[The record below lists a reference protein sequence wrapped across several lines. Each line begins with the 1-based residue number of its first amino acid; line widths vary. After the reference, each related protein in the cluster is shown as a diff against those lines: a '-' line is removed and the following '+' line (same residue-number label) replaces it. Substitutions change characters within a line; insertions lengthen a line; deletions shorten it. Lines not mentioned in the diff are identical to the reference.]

1 MKIVLAFDKF
11 KGAFSAAEA
20 CSAAAEGIASCHR
33 RTDCIQIPIADGG
46 EGTAEVICEVLGG
59 AWHGLAVNDPLG
71 RMVEVEFAVVDQGDG
86 RRTAVMEMSAA
97 SGLWRV
103 SGEDL
108 DPWRAST
115 YGTGEMIAA
124 AAKMG
129 VDKILIGI
137 GGSATNDGGSGMA
150 YGLGVQFLDK
160 TGSVIVKL
168 PEKLTYSDN
177 ISTLNIISL
186 PEIVVACDVTNP
198 LLGERGATRIYG
210 AQKGV
215 SEAGFSKHVKRFNHL
230 ADLVVKT
237 SGNDFRDVPGA
248 GAAGGLG
255 FGLLS
260 FCGARLEPGF
270 DLVAE
275 ILGLEEKIAGA
286 DLVITGEGML
296 DAQTAEGKG
305 PAGVAELA
313 RKHGK
318 PVFAFGGKVDP
329 GARGRLSELF
339 DGVYEICPPGWGVER
354 SIAAGVSLLRDAV
367 EGCHDLHKLGGRG

>member
-1 MKIVLAFDKF
+1 MSGMKIVLAFDKF

-177 ISTLNIISL
+177 INTLNIISL

-215 SEAGFSKHVKRFNHL
+215 SEKNVLTTWQISSSKPVGM
-230 ADLVVKT
+230 T
-237 SGNDFRDVPGA
+237 SGMSP
-248 GAAGGLG
+248 
-255 FGLLS
+255 
-260 FCGARLEPGF
+260 EPGPLE
-270 DLVAE
+270 DWGSGCSVSAGHAWSRVLTSW
-275 ILGLEEKIAGA
+275 LRSSGWKKKLQGLI
-286 DLVITGEGML
+286 
-296 DAQTAEGKG
+296 
-305 PAGVAELA
+305 
-313 RKHGK
+313 
-318 PVFAFGGKVDP
+318 
-329 GARGRLSELF
+329 
-339 DGVYEICPPGWGVER
+339 
-354 SIAAGVSLLRDAV
+354 
-367 EGCHDLHKLGGRG
+367 